1 MHSETLAN
9 DILRT
14 EGATYALMLDLPDPP
29 GKEPVETQPA
39 GPGVPEDPNEKYFV
53 FEEIGGLTAVVGV
66 SDEGKTQQYLRIPDT
81 FEGKP
86 VTVLGNQGTPVFSG
100 CTQLIQVI
108 IGDKLSN
115 IQDGAFGDCPS
126 LRSILMDREDAESL
140 EASTELFDGVS
151 DEVLILFYTETA
163 LDNFS
168 VGYWWAY
175 HAPRMALAKN

>member
-1 MHSETLAN
+1 MLGGNGAAVFAECRALTQVVIGEGLA
-9 DILRT
+9 
-14 EGATYALMLDLPDPP
+14 
-29 GKEPVETQPA
+29 
-39 GPGVPEDPNEKYFV
+39 
-53 FEEIGGLTAVVGV
+53 
-66 SDEGKTQQYLRIPDT
+66 
-81 FEGKP
+81 
-86 VTVLGNQGTPVFSG
+86 
-100 CTQLIQVI
+100 
-108 IGDKLSN
+108 N